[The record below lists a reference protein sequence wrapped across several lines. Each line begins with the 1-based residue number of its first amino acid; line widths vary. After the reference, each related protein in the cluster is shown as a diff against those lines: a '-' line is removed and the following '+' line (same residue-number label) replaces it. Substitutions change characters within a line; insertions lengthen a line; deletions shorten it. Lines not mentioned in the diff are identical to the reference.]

1 MIEEFI
7 RAESLEHAAEM
18 GRSGYVFLAGGTQ
31 VNSAPFRKWGKPVEK
46 VVSLDS
52 LKLSHIEHRD
62 GHTRIGATTTLQDIA
77 DSSAVPAA
85 LRQAAQFIPSRPIRN
100 MATIGGNV
108 GANRRDSC
116 IIPVLLALGASLK
129 TVEEA
134 KVSVESWVAEDR
146 GDLILEFDIP
156 PVQGFCTAVKESR
169 SHQALPVVSA
179 AVCLVGRDGRIAEA
193 AVYAGCIGSK
203 VLKLTEVEE
212 AVMKGADVEQAVMES
227 IHPEDDILGSADFKK
242 YLNAVKIADAVEL
255 CGKEVLA

>member
-1 MIEEFI
+1 MIKEFI
-7 RAESLEHAAEM
+7 RAESFKHAAKM

-46 VVSLDS
+46 VISLDS
-52 LKLSHIEHRD
+52 LKLSHIGQKD
-62 GHTRIGATTTLQDIA
+62 GHTRIRATTTLQDIA
-77 DSSAVPAA
+77 DSSVVPAA
-85 LRQAAQFIPSRPIRN
+85 LRQAAQFIPGRPIRN

-116 IIPVLLALGASLK
+116 IIPVLLALGATLR
-129 TVEEA
+129 TGDGVE
-134 KVSVESWVAEDR
+134 VSVETWVAEDR
-146 GDLILEFDIP
+146 EDLILEFDIP
-156 PVQGFCTAVKESR
+156 PVQGYCTVVKESR

-179 AVCLVGRDGRIAEA
+179 AVHLVGRDGRIVEA

-227 IHPEDDILGSADFKK
+227 IQPEDDILGSADFKQ

-255 CGKEVLA
+255 CGKEVFA